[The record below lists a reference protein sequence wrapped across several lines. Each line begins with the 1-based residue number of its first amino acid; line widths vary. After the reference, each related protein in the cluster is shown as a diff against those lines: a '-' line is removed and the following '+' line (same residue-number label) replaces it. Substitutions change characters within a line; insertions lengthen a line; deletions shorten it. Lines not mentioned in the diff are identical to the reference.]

1 MITLRDSVSGSSATI
16 SPIGASLVAL
26 NLAGNQLVK
35 QLSPENPSLF
45 SGNVLAPWS
54 SRLAGGQYT
63 DHHGQVH
70 KLPIN
75 EPERNNALHGL
86 VYNREFSVAR
96 STESSVELTFE
107 IEPTTGYPFSL
118 KLAIGYELED
128 GQLFVSFAVKNN
140 SRDLAPFAIAF
151 HPYFVTGWLGESA
164 VVQVDAASFFEVDEN
179 LVPIGVSA
187 TAGSSSDLSVG
198 RVIKEASLDT
208 GFTDLVFHEGES
220 CAKVINSF
228 GTGLELWQEG
238 IFKHTVVFTTDN
250 YQTEDGTESA
260 VAIEPSTSEANAFNS
275 KQDVLWL
282 EPGQTRSGS
291 WGVRLV

>member
-1 MITLRDSVSGSSATI
+1 MITLRDSVSGSSAII
-16 SPIGASLVAL
+16 STIGASLVAL
-26 NLAGNQLVK
+26 NLGGNQLIK

-54 SRLAGGQYT
+54 GRLAGGQYAAPN
-63 DHHGQVH
+63 GEVH
-70 KLPIN
+70 KLPLN
-75 EPERNNALHGL
+75 ETERNNALHGL

-96 STESSVELTFE
+96 STESSVELTIE

-128 GQLFVSFAVKNN
+128 GELFVSFAVKNN
-140 SRDLAPFAIAF
+140 SHGVAPFAIAF
-151 HPYFVTGWLGESA
+151 HPYFVTGWLGASA
-164 VVQVDAASFFEVDEN
+164 VVQVDAASFFELDEN
-179 LVPIGVSA
+179 LVPVGLSA

-198 RVIKEASLDT
+198 RVIKEASLDI
-208 GFTDLVFHEGES
+208 GFTDLVFHKAVS
-220 CAKVINSF
+220 TAKILNPS
-228 GTGLELWQEG
+228 GSGLELWQED